1 MILVVDVP
9 SIDNLIFRQGESAVK
24 NNRMNGL
31 AANKLMNMKRRTFIQ
46 NSSAGAL
53 AACLPVMPSF
63 TTAEESRFG
72 VAEASYMMR
81 WYGKLQS
88 TAYPA
93 FSNAMDMIN
102 HCASLGFGGVQVGIR
117 NWDKAIAS
125 DIRQKAE
132 SLGMFLE
139 GQIRL
144 PKDQQDTA
152 RFEKDVSGAK
162 LAGID
167 VIRTACLSGRR
178 YETFETMDTFLDFR
192 NSSLASLRLAEPV
205 MRKQRVKLAVE
216 NHKDW
221 RIEEMIDILK
231 TLDSEWI
238 GVTLDT
244 GNNISLLED
253 PMEVVRALAPY
264 AYSVHLK
271 DMGVTEYEDG
281 FLMSEV
287 NLGTGYLDIEQ
298 MIRIIKEQQPEI
310 RFNLEMITRDP
321 LKIPCLTEK
330 YWATFDQI
338 PARELAMYL
347 HDIRNQKSTE
357 PLPVVSGLDIDK
369 QLAAEVEN
377 NKISLDYAKGNL
389 GFR

>member
-1 MILVVDVP
+1 MQAGFDSSHACMNG
-9 SIDNLIFRQGESAVK
+9 SIAVK
-24 NNRMNGL
+24 PII
-31 AANKLMNMKRRTFIQ
+31 MKRRTFIQ
-46 NSSAGAL
+46 YSSGGAL
-53 AACLPVMPSF
+53 AAFMP
-63 TTAEESRFG
+63 AMPLYMYPEEHRFG

-81 WYGKLQS
+81 WNGKLQS

-93 FSNAMDMIN
+93 FTGALDMIN

-117 NWDKAIAS
+117 NWDAALAT
-125 DIRQKAE
+125 DIRNQAE

-144 PKDQQDTA
+144 PKDTQDLV
-152 RFEKDVSGAK
+152 RFEKEVKGAR

-178 YETFETMDTFLDFR
+178 YETFETLNTFLDFR
-192 NSSLASLRLAEPV
+192 KSSVASLELAEPV
-205 MRKQRVKLAVE
+205 MRRHRVKLAVE

-253 PMEVVRALAPY
+253 PMEVVTALAPY

-298 MIRIIKEQQPEI
+298 MIKIIKKHQPEI

-330 YWATFDQI
+330 YWATFDEI
-338 PARELAMYL
+338 PARELAAYL
-347 HDIRNQKSTE
+347 HDIRSQKSIQ
-357 PLPVVSGLDIDK
+357 PLPVVSGLDTDE

-377 NKISLDYAKGNL
+377 NRISLTYAKENL

>member
-1 MILVVDVP
+1 
-9 SIDNLIFRQGESAVK
+9 LIIESLRQGDGAAGIRS
-24 NNRMNGL
+24 RNGQM
-31 AANKLMNMKRRTFIQ
+31 APKLMIMKRRTFVQ
-46 NSSAGAL
+46 SSTAGAL
-53 AACLPVMPSF
+53 AAWLPAMPSF
-63 TTAEESRFG
+63 ISAEETRFG

-93 FSNAMDMIN
+93 FSSAMDMIQ
-102 HCASLGFGGVQVGIR
+102 HCATLGFGGVQVGIR
-117 NWDKAIAS
+117 NWDTAVAS
-125 DIRQKAE
+125 DIRKQAE

-144 PKDQQDTA
+144 PKDPQDTT
-152 RFEKDVSGAK
+152 RFEMDVRGAK

-178 YETFETMDTFLDFR
+178 YETFETMNTFLDFR
-192 NSSLASLRLAEPV
+192 KSSVASLRLAEPV
-205 MRKQRVKLAVE
+205 MRKHRVKLAVE

-221 RIEEMIDILK
+221 RIEEMIEILK
-231 TLDSEWI
+231 TLESEWI

-253 PMEVVRALAPY
+253 PMEVVTALAPY

-287 NLGTGYLDIEQ
+287 NLGTGYLNIEQ
-298 MIRIIKEQQPEI
+298 MVRIIKKHRPEI

-338 PARELAMYL
+338 PARELAVYL
-347 HDIRNQKSTE
+347 HDIRRQKSTE
-357 PLPVVSGLDIDK
+357 PLPVVSGLPTDE

-377 NKISLDYAKGNL
+377 NKVSLNFAKGNL